1 MDNEEKEL
9 DTPAYLEARLG
20 ALAMWA
26 ILGFIVM
33 MFITSMFGCATWRLP
48 DRTKCVT
55 PWEERK
61 DCISNAECGWD
72 EECAKR
78 GFAIGKCTLL
88 DCCDPW
94 RGQPGIRSGYDWCT
108 YEELQL
114 DNDTE
119 TRYTY

>member
-1 MDNEEKEL
+1 MSDKKDQKE
-9 DTPAYLEARLG
+9 TAVLEAKIG
-20 ALAMWA
+20 ELAMWA
-26 ILGFIVM
+26 ILGFIIM
-33 MFITSMFGCATWRLP
+33 MFVTSMFGCATWRLP

-61 DCISNAECGWD
+61 DCISNKECGYD
-72 EECAKR
+72 QLCAKR
-78 GFAIGKCTLL
+78 GFAIGKCTLI

-94 RGQPGIRSGYDWCT
+94 RGQPGIKSGYDWCT
-108 YEELQL
+108 QVEL

>member
-1 MDNEEKEL
+1 MDKDRKEQVKYDMAEAL
-9 DTPAYLEARLG
+9 KDLLAYAAVG
-20 ALAMWA
+20 FVLAT
-26 ILGFIVM
+26 FISAM
-33 MFITSMFGCATWRLP
+33 CCAHWRLP

-61 DCISNAECGWD
+61 DCISNKECGYD
-72 EECAKR
+72 QLCAKR
-78 GFAIGKCTLL
+78 GFAIGKCTLI

-94 RGQPGIRSGYDWCT
+94 RGQPGIKSGYDWCT
-108 YEELQL
+108 QVEL